1 MVGEFCVPQLWVKIF
16 SKRKQKPTSFLK
28 KLTGK
33 VPTTELTLVSKQLK
47 HSSDLRTIGV
57 DEAGRGPLVGSVV
70 AAAVIVPSDFH
81 LYGLTDSK
89 KLSEK
94 KRDSLYQQ
102 ITNQCYWSVAEA
114 SSIEIDQIN
123 ILQAT
128 MLAMKRAIIDLQEE
142 YSKYSGNTTFNVIVD
157 GNHCPD
163 IDNCKA
169 IIKGDLSEPIISAA
183 SIIAKVT
190 RDRQMRELDE
200 QYPQYGFAKHK
211 GYGTRE
217 HFIALSKYGPIKG
230 VHRHSFS
237 PIKEFS

>member
-1 MVGEFCVPQLWVKIF
+1 LVL
-16 SKRKQKPTSFLK
+16 KQFKD
-28 KLTGK
+28 
-33 VPTTELTLVSKQLK
+33 
-47 HSSDLRTIGV
+47 SSDLITIGV

-70 AAAVIVPSDFH
+70 AAAVILPLDFH

-94 KRDSLYQQ
+94 KRDSLYQK
-102 ITNQCYWSVAEA
+102 ITEQCDWSVAEA

-142 YSKYSGNTTFNVIVD
+142 YSKYRGKTIFNVMVD

-163 IDNCKA
+163 IANCIA
-169 IIKGDLSEPIISAA
+169 IVKGDLGEPTISAA

-190 RDRQMRELDE
+190 RDRQMRELDS
-200 QYPQYGFAKHK
+200 QYPEYGFAQHK
-211 GYGTRE
+211 GYGTRK
-217 HFIALSKYGPIKG
+217 HLLALSKYGPIQG
-230 VHRHSFS
+230 IHRHTFS

>member
-1 MVGEFCVPQLWVKIF
+1 MPI
-16 SKRKQKPTSFLK
+16 
-28 KLTGK
+28 
-33 VPTTELTLVSKQLK
+33 TELTLASKQFK
-47 HSSDLRTIGV
+47 HSSDLKTIGV

-70 AAAVIVPSDFH
+70 AAAVILPPDFH

-102 ITNQCYWSVAEA
+102 ITKQCDWSVAEA

-128 MLAMKRAIIDLQEE
+128 MLAMQRAIIDLQGE
-142 YSKYSGNTTFNVIVD
+142 YSKYRGKAIFNVMVD

-163 IDNCKA
+163 ITNCIA
-169 IIKGDLSEPIISAA
+169 IIKGDLSEPAISAA

-190 RDRQMRELDE
+190 RDGQMRELDR
-200 QYPQYGFAKHK
+200 QYPQYGFAQHK
-211 GYGTRE
+211 GYGTRK
-217 HFIALSKYGPIKG
+217 HFLALSKYGPIKG
-230 VHRHSFS
+230 IHRHSFS

>member
-1 MVGEFCVPQLWVKIF
+1 M
-16 SKRKQKPTSFLK
+16 
-28 KLTGK
+28 TGK
-33 VPTTELTLVSKQLK
+33 APTTELTLAAKQFK

-70 AAAVIVPSDFH
+70 AAAVILPPDFH

-102 ITNQCYWSVAEA
+102 ITDQCDWSVADA

-128 MLAMKRAIIDLQEE
+128 MLAMKRAIIDLQKE
-142 YSKYSGNTTFNVIVD
+142 YSKYRGNTIFNVIVD
-157 GNHCPD
+157 GKHCPD
-163 IDNCKA
+163 IANCMA
-169 IIKGDLSEPIISAA
+169 IIKGDLSEPVISAA

-190 RDRQMRELDE
+190 RDRYMRELDK
-200 QYPQYGFAKHK
+200 QYPKYGFAQHK
-211 GYGTRE
+211 GYGTRK
-217 HFIALSKYGPIKG
+217 HLFALSKYGPIKG
-230 VHRHSFS
+230 VHRHSFE
-237 PIKEFS
+237 PIKVFS

>member
-1 MVGEFCVPQLWVKIF
+1 M
-16 SKRKQKPTSFLK
+16 
-28 KLTGK
+28 TGK
-33 VPTTELTLVSKQLK
+33 APTTEQTLASKQVK

-70 AAAVIVPSDFH
+70 AAAVILPPDFH

-102 ITNQCYWSVAEA
+102 ITEQCDWSVAEA
-114 SSIEIDQIN
+114 SSIEIDQNN

-128 MLAMKRAIIDLQEE
+128 MLAMRRAIIDLQEE
-142 YSKYSGNTTFNVIVD
+142 YSKYRDKTIFNVMVD

-163 IDNCKA
+163 IANC
-169 IIKGDLSEPIISAA
+169 ICVVKGDLSEPTISAA

-190 RDRQMRELDE
+190 RDRQMKELDS
-200 QYPQYGFAKHK
+200 QYPQYGFAQHK
-211 GYGTRE
+211 GYGTRK
-217 HFIALSKYGPIKG
+217 HLLALSKYGPIQG
-230 VHRHSFS
+230 IHRHTFG

>member
-1 MVGEFCVPQLWVKIF
+1 M
-16 SKRKQKPTSFLK
+16 
-28 KLTGK
+28 TGK
-33 VPTTELTLVSKQLK
+33 APTTELTLVSKQFK
-47 HSSDLRTIGV
+47 HNSDLSTIGV

-70 AAAVIVPSDFH
+70 AAAVILPPDFH

-102 ITNQCYWSVAEA
+102 ITDQCNWSVAEA

-128 MLAMKRAIIDLQEE
+128 MLAMKRAIINLQEE
-142 YSKYSGNTTFNVIVD
+142 YSKYRGKTIFNVMVD

-163 IDNCKA
+163 IANCIA
-169 IIKGDLSEPIISAA
+169 IVKGDLSEPTISAA

-190 RDRQMRELDE
+190 RDRQMRELDS
-200 QYPQYGFAKHK
+200 QYPQYGFAQHK
-211 GYGTRE
+211 GYGTRK
-217 HFIALSKYGPIKG
+217 HILALSKYGPIQG
-230 VHRHSFS
+230 IHRHTFS